1 MELRQDWKKFLLY
14 AWSIRIDL
22 VATILGLCELALPI
36 IDEMI
41 YIPRGTFLTL
51 SMIVGLFSN
60 LAQIVRQKD
69 FKDDK

>member
-1 MELRQDWKKFLLY
+1 MKLREDWKKFLLK

-22 VATILGLCELALPI
+22 LALVLSLCELALPI

-41 YIPRGTFLTL
+41 YIPRGLFLAL

-60 LAQIVRQKD
+60 LAQIIRQKD
-69 FKDDK
+69 FHDE

>member
-1 MELRQDWKKFLLY
+1 MRLREDWKKFLLK

-22 VATILGLCELALPI
+22 LALVLSLCELALPI

-41 YIPRGTFLTL
+41 YIPRGLFLAL

-60 LAQIVRQKD
+60 LAQIIRQKEFHD
-69 FKDDK
+69 E

>member
-1 MELRQDWKKFLLY
+1 MKLREDWKKFLLK

-22 VATILGLCELALPI
+22 LALVLSLCELALPI

-41 YIPRGTFLTL
+41 YIPRGLFLAL
-51 SMIVGLFSN
+51 SMIVGLSSN

-69 FKDDK
+69 FKDE